1 MGGANALPPC
11 TLTGPA
17 TMLFAARSG
26 SYVPAAGS
34 CTMEPPLTVTVLM
47 RLWADCQY
55 GTVLELTAAE
65 TPPVIQPNIRRRVV
79 LPGPRVS
86 CAQAPFDTRVKRSIQ
101 ACRSLGI
108 EATEDHVHDKKG
120 SERRALGGQWRGG

>member
-1 MGGANALPPC
+1 MGGADALPPC

-47 RLWADCQY
+47 RLLADCQY
-55 GTVLELTAAE
+55 GTVFELTAAE

-79 LPGPRVS
+79 LPGTRVS
-86 CAQAPFDTRVKRSIQ
+86 CAQAPFAI
-101 ACRSLGI
+101 
-108 EATEDHVHDKKG
+108 
-120 SERRALGGQWRGG
+120 SESRDQLKPAAL

>member
-1 MGGANALPPC
+1 MGGADALPPC

-34 CTMEPPLTVTVLM
+34 CTMEPPRTVTVLM

-55 GTVLELTAAE
+55 GTVFELTAAE

-86 CAQAPFDTRVKRSIQ
+86 CAHAPFAI
-101 ACRSLGI
+101 
-108 EATEDHVHDKKG
+108 
-120 SERRALGGQWRGG
+120 SESRDRFEPAAL

>member
-1 MGGANALPPC
+1 MGGADASPPC

-86 CAQAPFDTRVKRSIQ
+86 CAQHRRIRVKNSLQ

-108 EATEDHVHDKKG
+108 AATEDGVHDKKG
-120 SERRALGGQWRGG
+120 RERRALGGQWRGG